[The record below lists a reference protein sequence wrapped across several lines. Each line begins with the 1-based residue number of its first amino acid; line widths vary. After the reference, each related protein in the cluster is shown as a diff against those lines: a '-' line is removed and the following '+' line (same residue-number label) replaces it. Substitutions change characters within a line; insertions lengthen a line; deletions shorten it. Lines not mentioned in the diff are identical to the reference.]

1 MAVAQMAGGRPEP
14 GADLEDVALEVG
26 AEQCRDVV
34 LPVLRPREELE
45 LLTSVRRRVGW
56 PGQG

>member
-26 AEQCRDVV
+26 AEQRRDVV

-45 LLTSVRRRVGW
+45 LLAGVRRRVGRA
-56 PGQG
+56 GQG

>member
-26 AEQCRDVV
+26 AEQRRDVV

-45 LLTSVRRRVGW
+45 LLPGVRLRVGW
-56 PGQG
+56 AGQG